1 MAAGLG
7 FKTFTTG
14 EVLSA
19 GDVNG
24 YLMQGVLVF
33 ASAAARDAAITS
45 PQEGQYAYL
54 KDTDATVYY
63 SGSAWVAAGATGS
76 MTSIASGSLPTGSGT
91 LSLTSISGSYTHLQF
106 HCIAWNGSGNNTLI
120 TRLNGDTGANYGYVN
135 EGFTLGTVRTQG
147 LVGQTSINL
156 ICADSAVS
164 GNNKNITVI
173 NIPFYTNATTGK
185 VLDSMTGFLDSGSAR
200 ALVSTNG
207 YYYGTNAAVTQLDF
221 IYGSNWSGGT
231 YVLYGVK

>member
-7 FKTFTTG
+7 FKTFNTG
-14 EVLSA
+14 DVLSA
-19 GDVNG
+19 GDTNG

-45 PQEGQYAYL
+45 PQEGQYAFL
-54 KDTDATVYY
+54 KDTDTTTYY
-63 SGSAWVAAGATGS
+63 SGSAWVSASAGS
-76 MTSIASGSLPTGSGT
+76 MTSIASGSFPTGSGT
-91 LSLTSISGSYTHLQF
+91 LSLTSISGSYTHLQL
-106 HCIAWNGSGNNTLI
+106 HLIAWNGSGNNTV
-120 TRLNGDTGANYGYVN
+120 TARLNGDTGSNYTFSN
-135 EGFTLGTVRTQG
+135 SGFTLGSARASG
-147 LVGQTSINL
+147 LGSQTAFNL
-156 ICADSAVS
+156 TSGDSAVS

-185 VLDSMTGFLDSGSAR
+185 VFQSSTGFLDSGSAR
-200 ALVSTNG
+200 AVTFVNG
-207 YYYGTNAAVTQLDF
+207 YYSGTNAAVTQIDF

>member
-7 FKTFTTG
+7 SKTFTTG

-63 SGSAWVAAGATGS
+63 SGSAWVAAGSSGS
-76 MTSIASGSLPTGSGT
+76 MTSIASGSFPTASAT
-91 LSLTSISGSYTHLQF
+91 LSLTSISGSYTHLQL
-106 HCIAWNGSGNNTLI
+106 HLIAWNGSGNNTF
-120 TRLNGDTGANYGYVN
+120 TARLNGDTGANYGYTN
-135 EGFTLGTVRTQG
+135 EGYTQSTIRTQG
-147 LVGQTSINL
+147 LVGQTSFAVSID
-156 ICADSAVS
+156 AAVS
-164 GNNKNITVI
+164 GNNKNITVM
-173 NIPFYTNATTGK
+173 NFPFYTNATTGK
-185 VLDSMTGFLDSGSAR
+185 IVESSTGFLDSTSVR
-200 ALVSTNG
+200 AMSFLNG
-207 YYYGTNAAVTQLDF
+207 YYYGTNAAITQIDL
-221 IYGSNWSGGT
+221 IYGSNWAGGT